1 VEGDYWQEGNGGQRK
16 GEGFV
21 SNIMH
26 RTYFIEGQRSV
37 EEECMACLWT
47 DKYVNTYSL
56 ATLTA
61 VQLVA

>member
-1 VEGDYWQEGNGGQRK
+1 VGNGGQRK

-26 RTYFIEGQRSV
+26 RTGFIEVQRSV

-47 DKYVNTYSL
+47 DKYINK
-56 ATLTA
+56 
-61 VQLVA
+61 